1 MPRFDLKTDDGL
13 KAACVTV
20 RPRIDREQ
28 VREVA
33 ALLQEIRDASE
44 TRRTALDFQVRVW
57 DDTRLWWGGLMV
69 RRGISAKF
77 FLEKDGIHTWFGQQT
92 GLELPADREQRIERL
107 TALCREVI
115 LEKIKKAVDWEPW
128 VETVRTLALFFP
140 EDFTALADPAKVV
153 PLAQA
158 MGFSASRPQVVR
170 AHRQILDRLQEK
182 TVLGP
187 PPDGLEGTVE
197 RMLLPVQLYRLLYP
211 KLWVVRAG
219 SKGRDEE
226 YVLSN
231 RMAMLG
237 FESEPA
243 VEGDT
248 YKDYS
253 ALPRAEGD
261 ERSDK
266 QLDTA
271 RRQVWTF
278 VRKIQ
283 TGDIIVLPQMKGRR
297 PVAWGTVEGRYE
309 YRKAKDGIRHTR
321 PVNWIHKDIPRSNFG
336 EYEKSLN
343 AGGTV
348 FSIQKH
354 ANDIRP
360 LLEDPRVSRMT
371 PLPFK
376 QRRILIVFHQE
387 DELGWLRW
395 MLGLVGDGITKED
408 LHERFNERHAW
419 AKATTDWKI
428 NAASILGCVDKTGE
442 RIEVTALGHT
452 VIENDD
458 PDVLREQLLTT
469 TIGTDHV
476 LVILNDRPRS
486 MEDLVRDLP
495 MKEAAAKELL
505 RFLKNLAVVEQAENG
520 ILRLTD
526 RGKSW
531 RSAIH
536 WEPESPSHPKPDS
549 GGSEG
554 PLTMPSLGDLWTT
567 LSESAGK
574 ENLRFERSL
583 VEALHLGLWAD
594 AQRHFAVLSGL
605 SGTGKTQ
612 IALRYAMA
620 LTGAKSDTGGPVE
633 VISVH
638 PGWHDPGPLLGY
650 VNPLTGN
657 YTRTEFL
664 NFLLDAVENQEQP
677 HVLILDEMNL
687 SHPEQ
692 YFAPILS
699 AMEIRDGE
707 IPLHR
712 EDSEKL
718 GVPTGVAYPSNL
730 VIIGTVNMDETTMGI
745 SDKVLDRAF
754 TLEFWDIEPEKW
766 PRWDGCELGDAE
778 KTKVRGILVEL
789 TEALAPARRHF
800 GWRVIKEIVGFLEG
814 RSRDTGIELTAE
826 DALDQVIYA
835 KVLPK
840 LRGSDT
846 GRFRDCLDATLR
858 VLEDRG
864 LDRCADK
871 VKALKEDLEA
881 TGSCSFW
888 R

>member
-1 MPRFDLKTDDGL
+1 MTRVDLKTDDGL
-13 KAACVTV
+13 KSACAEV
-20 RPRIDREQ
+20 RSRIDQEQ

-44 TRRTALDFQVRVW
+44 TRREALDFQVRVW

-92 GLELPADREQRIERL
+92 GLELPADREQRTERL
-107 TALCREVI
+107 TALCRELI
-115 LEKIKKAVDWEPW
+115 LEKVKKAVDWEPW
-128 VETVRTLALFFP
+128 VETLRTLALFFP

-153 PLAQA
+153 PLADA
-158 MGFSASRPQVVR
+158 MGFPVGRSQVVR
-170 AHRQILDRLQEK
+170 AHRRILDRLQR
-182 TVLGP
+182 VLGSAAE
-187 PPDGLEGTVE
+187 GLEGTAE
-197 RMLLPVQLYRLLYP
+197 RMLLPNQLYRLLYP

-231 RMAMLG
+231 RTAMLG

-253 ALPRAEGD
+253 DRPRAEGD

-278 VRKIQ
+278 ARKIQ
-283 TGDIIVLPQMKGRR
+283 AGDIIVLPQMMGDRNI
-297 PVAWGTVEGRYE
+297 AWGTVEGRYE
-309 YRKAKDGIRHTR
+309 YREAKDGVRHTR
-321 PVNWIHKDIPRSNFG
+321 PVNWIRKDIPRSNFG
-336 EYEKSLN
+336 EYETPLN

-348 FSIQKH
+348 FSIHKH
-354 ANDIRP
+354 ANGVLP
-360 LLEDPRVSRMT
+360 LLDPRLARMT
-371 PLPFK
+371 PLPFE
-376 QRRILIVFHQE
+376 QRRVLLIFYQE

-395 MLGLVGDGITKED
+395 MLGLIGDGITKD
-408 LHERFNERHAW
+408 ALHQRLNERHKW
-419 AKATTDWKI
+419 SEATTVWKI
-428 NAASILGCVDKTGE
+428 NTASILGCVAKRGE
-442 RIEVTALGHT
+442 NIEITDLGHR
-452 VIENDD
+452 VIESDD
-458 PDVLREQLLTT
+458 PDVLMEQLLTT
-469 TIGTDHV
+469 TVGTDHV
-476 LVILNDRPRS
+476 LVILDDGAQS
-486 MEDLVRDLP
+486 KEDLTASLP
-495 MKEAAAKELL
+495 MKDNAAKELL
-505 RFLKNLAVVEQAENG
+505 RFLEKLTVVDKDENG
-520 ILRLTD
+520 VFSLTD
-526 RGKSW
+526 RGRRW

-536 WEPESPSHPKPDS
+536 WEPEPPRPSTRLPF
-549 GGSEG
+549 EAV
-554 PLTMPSLGDLWTT
+554 WTPM
-567 LSESAGK
+567 SESAAK
-574 ENLRFERSL
+574 ENLLFDRSL

-594 AQRHFAVLSGL
+594 TQRHFAVLSGL

-620 LTGAKSDTGGPVE
+620 LTGAESDTGGPVE

-650 VNPLTGN
+650 VNPLTGG

-664 NFLLDAVENQEQP
+664 NFLLDAGKKPRQP

-712 EDSEKL
+712 EDAEKL

-754 TLEFWDIEPEKW
+754 TLEFWDIEPEEW
-766 PRWDGCELGDAE
+766 PGWDGCSLGEAE
-778 KTKVRGILVEL
+778 KSKVRGLLVEL
-789 TEALAPARRHF
+789 TKALSPARRHF
-800 GWRVIKEIVGFLEG
+800 GWRVIKEVVGFLEG
-814 RSRDTGIELTAE
+814 RSRDSGIALTAE

-846 GRFRDCLDATLR
+846 GRFRDCLDATLT
-858 VLEDRG
+858 VLEKHG
-864 LDRCADK
+864 LRRCAEK
-871 VKALKEDLEA
+871 VEALKEDLEA